1 MKKLMMAA
9 TLAALTFGAAQA
21 VTTNWTGSSVTG
33 NQAIGSYGDNTV
45 FALTATIT
53 VTDTNG
59 VDLFHVG
66 AGTGTSTNYVKVS
79 KNLDNDIGK
88 LKFWARGGGSGSES
102 EDNKF
107 TSQQV
112 GPSNYIVSLVVD
124 QRNNESKVT
133 LYVGGNNVGELTLS
147 RDFDA
152 AITTLVSDTSD
163 LANVTVYTAEADEDI
178 YAIAQAAS
186 ETGEVLPEPT
196 ALALLALGVAGVALR
211 RRVA

>member
-21 VTTNWTGSSVTG
+21 VNIDWTSPSVTG
-33 NQAIGSYGDNTV
+33 SQTIGSYGDGTV
-45 FALTATIT
+45 FALTATLS
-53 VTDTNG
+53 VPGDNNK
-59 VDLFHVG
+59 DLFRLGNGDG
-66 AGTGTSTNYVKVS
+66 ASTNYIKVA
-79 KNLDNDIGK
+79 KNLNDNQNGA
-88 LKFWARGGGSGSES
+88 LKFWAKGGSGN
-102 EDNKF
+102 EDSLI
-107 TSQQV
+107 TDQV
-112 GPSNYIVSLVVD
+112 VSARDYTISLVVD
-124 QRNNESKVT
+124 QRNGQSKVT

-147 RDFDA
+147 QDLSA
-152 AITTLVSDTSD
+152 PITTLVFNNGG
-163 LANVTVYTAEADEDI
+163 LANATVYTAEADEDI

>member
-21 VTTNWTGSSVTG
+21 VTINWTGSSVTG
-33 NQAIGSYGDNTV
+33 SQAIGSYGDGTV
-45 FALTATIT
+45 FAVTATIT
-53 VTDTNG
+53 VTDTSG

-66 AGTGTSTNYVKVS
+66 AGAGTSANYVKVS
-79 KNLDNDIGK
+79 KNLDYDVGK
-88 LKFWARGGGSGSES
+88 LKFWARGGGSGSE
-102 EDNKF
+102 DNKF
-107 TSQQV
+107 TTQQV

-124 QRNNESKVT
+124 QRDNESKVT

-163 LANVTVYTAEADEDI
+163 LANVTVYTAGANEDI
-178 YAIAQAAS
+178 YAIAQEAS
-186 ETGEVLPEPT
+186 KTGVVLPEPT

>member
-21 VTTNWTGSSVTG
+21 ANIDWTSPSVTG
-33 NQAIGSYGDNTV
+33 SQTIGSYGDGTV
-45 FALTATIT
+45 FALTATLS
-53 VTDTNG
+53 VPGDNNK
-59 VDLFHVG
+59 DLFRLGNGDG
-66 AGTGTSTNYVKVS
+66 ASTNYIKVA
-79 KNLDNDIGK
+79 KNLNDNQNGA
-88 LKFWARGGGSGSES
+88 LKFWAKGGSGN
-102 EDNKF
+102 EDSLI
-107 TSQQV
+107 TDQV
-112 GPSNYIVSLVVD
+112 VSARDYTISLVVD
-124 QRNNESKVT
+124 QRNGQSKVT

-147 RDFDA
+147 QDLSA
-152 AITTLVSDTSD
+152 PITTLVFNNGG
-163 LANVTVYTAEADEDI
+163 LANATVYTAEADEDI